1 MIKIGLLSDT
11 HGEIDDRIFHHFK
24 DVNEIWHAGD
34 IGAIS
39 VIDQL
44 KKFKPSKFVYGNI
57 DNTDIRNE
65 TSEYLFFEINSVK
78 ILIIHIGGKPG
89 RYSKKSYHL
98 IKKYNPDIFIC
109 GHSHILKVI
118 NDKD

>member
-65 TSEYLFFEINSVK
+65 TSEYLFFEILVQLFQNFC
-78 ILIIHIGGKPG
+78 LIQKFFGCPQD
-89 RYSKKSYHL
+89 L
-98 IKKYNPDIFIC
+98 AP
-109 GHSHILKVI
+109 
-118 NDKD
+118 